1 MKQRKKMSPKANKK
15 QFTNTAKFTSV
26 KNIPKIV
33 MRGGYR
39 L

>member
-1 MKQRKKMSPKANKK
+1 MKRRKMSRKANKK
-15 QFTNTAKFTSV
+15 QFTNTAKHTSV
-26 KNIPKIV
+26 KNIPKVV